1 MWMLASGLAL
11 GGCMRGAHARAVRL
25 YPGPPVADV
34 VTLVGDIKTVDGF
47 DVPPHA
53 RTFELKPGC
62 HAVTNVTYW
71 LGDDINAAMTV
82 HLSERTY
89 SMNMRLGYSY
99 ELAIGTTRNTDT
111 ARVVVK
117 VVERDHNGHV
127 SHTFAPGQ
135 ACE

>member
-11 GGCMRGAHARAVRL
+11 VGCMRGSHARAVRL
-25 YPGPPVADV
+25 YPGPPVTDV
-34 VTLVGDIKTVDGF
+34 VTLVGDVKAVDGF
-47 DVPPHA
+47 DVPAHS
-53 RTFELKPGC
+53 RTFELRPGC

-71 LGDDINAAMTV
+71 IGDDINAAMTV

-89 SMNMRLGYSY
+89 SMNMRLGYTY
-99 ELAIGTTRNTDT
+99 ELAIGTTRNADT

-117 VVERDHNGHV
+117 VVERDQKGHV
-127 SHTFAPGQ
+127 THTFAPGQ